1 MLFCSCCYFCC
12 RRGTLH
18 AFHFNLISAA
28 FCFHL
33 APAKGHLAS
42 WQARTLGRDSR
53 VSRMCGMCNN
63 LNYAHETWLAALRG
77 SACHA
82 PLRCKHTHT
91 HWHSTTHAH
100 LRPSTIYP
108 NTQFSYILKHIGF
121 RHRESEIRNQD
132 NEGVQC
138 HLEIRV

>member
-42 WQARTLGRDSR
+42 WQPRTLGRDSR

-63 LNYAHETWLAALRG
+63 LNYAHETWLAALRVSG
-77 SACHA
+77 RHA

-91 HWHSTTHAH
+91 QTHTH
-100 LRPSTIYP
+100 KHTCPSATFNNLPKYATLSH
-108 NTQFSYILKHIGF
+108 TQTYRIQASG
-121 RHRESEIRNQD
+121 IRNQ
-132 NEGVQC
+132 ESG
-138 HLEIRV
+138 